1 MNDTIFGRER
11 IGGPGFGATVISQ
24 NRIGKEAESGAI
36 RSRLQIHISE
46 QTKMGGRTPL
56 EYLNGMGSIPD
67 EQGNFF
73 GGDIERSENTAFG
86 AEEVTTGAGN
96 QGVGAFIYIDIPALG
111 NL

>member
-56 EYLNGMGSIPD
+56 EHLNGMGPVPD
-67 EQGNFF
+67 EQRNF
-73 GGDIERSENTAFG
+73 GGGDVLGGKDAAFG
-86 AEEVTTGAGN
+86 AEKVTTGARN
-96 QGVGAFIYIDIPALG
+96 QGVGAFIYVDIPALR